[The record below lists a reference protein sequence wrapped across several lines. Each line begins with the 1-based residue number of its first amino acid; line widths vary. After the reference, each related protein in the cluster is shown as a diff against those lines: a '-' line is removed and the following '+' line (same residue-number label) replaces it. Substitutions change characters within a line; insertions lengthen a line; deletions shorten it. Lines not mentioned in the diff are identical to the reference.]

1 MHKFQSQWPSW
12 NWTHGKPSIKNLS
25 PLMKTSNTQRS
36 WTASDKKDTTA
47 LNANKVTSQP
57 RTSAWQLTPTVAHTN
72 SPQESA
78 HLAFMGTS
86 WKRVIAL
93 EYQIFAKDMTWRM
106 ETVSDARINIWESE
120 MESASIPIVK
130 HRMESFAQA
139 VFQGSNTIQTLKYAN
154 YLTLIALASRTM
166 HAIIA
171 RSDFIQTQR
180 NYVGSCL
187 RIVCSVM

>member
-1 MHKFQSQWPSW
+1 
-12 NWTHGKPSIKNLS
+12 
-25 PLMKTSNTQRS
+25 MKTSNTQRL

-57 RTSAWQLTPTVAHTN
+57 KTSAWQLTPTVFHTN

-93 EYQIFAKDMTWRM
+93 EYQIFAKGMTWRM

-120 MESASIPIVK
+120 MESASIPTVK
-130 HRMESFAQA
+130 HRMENFAQA
-139 VFQGSNTIQTLKYAN
+139 VFKDLDTIQTLKYAN
-154 YLTLIALASRTM
+154 ILTLIALLPRKMYAKV
-166 HAIIA
+166 AKP
-171 RSDFIQTQR
+171 DFIQTQR